1 MKRLIL
7 AGLLA
12 VAAAPSTAQAVPPQ
26 VISPPDGAVF
36 SIDSTIEFVA
46 QAPRFAAVRVVI
58 AVRPDLNPEGY
69 LARAF
74 IIDDALM
81 DEADASGTLYR
92 EILQPSVIGWSR
104 PAYRPGTYYWQAWGT
119 FPMQGDFSPVR
130 SFTLQPAPLV
140 GRPGFQCERAQ
151 NQLRRQRSALA
162 RHNRAHRRRPTASTK
177 RRIARAREQV
187 RRYQRQV
194 ARFC

>member
-1 MKRLIL
+1 MKRVIV

-12 VAAAPSTAQAVPPQ
+12 MAAAPPAAQAGPPQ
-26 VISPPDGAVF
+26 LLSPPDGAVF

-46 QAPRFAAVRVVI
+46 QAPRFQWPKLVI
-58 AVRPDLNPEGY
+58 AVRPDSNPDGH
-69 LARAF
+69 LAQAF
-74 IIDDALM
+74 IVDSPLM
-81 DEADASGTLYR
+81 QVADASETLYKV
-92 EILQPSVIGWSR
+92 ILQPSAGWNTR
-104 PAYRPGTYYWQAWGT
+104 IYRPGTYYWQAWGS
-119 FPMQGDFSPVR
+119 FPNRGDFSPVR

-162 RHNRAHRRRPTASTK
+162 RHNRAHRRRPTAGTK
-177 RRIARAREQV
+177 RRIARARAQV